1 MLYLSYNLNERVLN
15 VNMTNNEENLI
26 LQIKNGD
33 PEAFKQLFYM
43 YSSRLCYWSYKITA
57 NKEASEDIV
66 QDFFILYWERKDV
79 LIFSPSFLSYAYRS
93 IYNASLNY
101 LRDNEKYI
109 YGYEITLSGLT
120 EEESRSEEAEELQ
133 KHLLKAIDELPERCR
148 KIFVMAT
155 LERKKYTEV
164 ALKFGISV
172 NTVKVQVS
180 KAYRILREK
189 IVLMLF

>member
-1 MLYLSYNLNERVLN
+1 MKSHSNVEMAYNEN
-15 VNMTNNEENLI
+15 NLI
-26 LQIKNGD
+26 LEIKNGD
-33 PEAFKQLFYM
+33 ADAFKRLFYM
-43 YSSRLCYWSYKITA
+43 YSSRLCYWSYKITG
-57 NKEASEDIV
+57 NKEAAEDIV
-66 QDFFILYWERKDV
+66 QDFFIQYWERKDN
-79 LIFSPSFLSYAYRS
+79 LNFSPSFLSYAYRS

-120 EEESRSEEAEELQ
+120 EEESHSEEVEELQ
-133 KHLLKAIDELPERCR
+133 KHLLKAIEELPERCR

-164 ALKFGISV
+164 ANKFGISV

-189 IVLMLF
+189 IISVLFFF